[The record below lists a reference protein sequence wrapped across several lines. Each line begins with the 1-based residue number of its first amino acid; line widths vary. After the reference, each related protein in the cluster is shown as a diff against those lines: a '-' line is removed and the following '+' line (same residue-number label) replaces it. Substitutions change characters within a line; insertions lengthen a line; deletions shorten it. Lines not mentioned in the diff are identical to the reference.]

1 MPIKR
6 LSSCAILASTS
17 AMGFVRFSLFIV
29 PRSTTVPA
37 LTRPPSDETG
47 QSDDPAWN
55 WGVEFLAQLLNRAAE
70 HRSAT
75 KFGAAGMRSPND
87 EAERRA
93 VAPTTNEADLSRS
106 STRSL
111 AQRR

>member
-1 MPIKR
+1 ML
-6 LSSCAILASTS
+6 LSSDACLVSTS

-29 PRSTTVPA
+29 PRGTTGPA

-87 EAERRA
+87 EVERRA
-93 VAPTTNEADLSRS
+93 VASTKNEAALYKS
-106 STRSL
+106 STPSL
-111 AQRR
+111 ANRKH